1 MITRF
6 IIIIN
11 CLLIFSS
18 FNNSNQRESLV
29 YTCDHPEVK
38 CYYKEPCPMLNE
50 TCEKYNGT
58 LYKMP
63 ESRAKANGKNLCDCI
78 N

>member
-1 MITRF
+1 
-6 IIIIN
+6 
-11 CLLIFSS
+11 
-18 FNNSNQRESLV
+18 
-29 YTCDHPEVK
+29 
-38 CYYKEPCPMLNE
+38 MLKE